1 MTALDPESLA
11 GPFDRSRRR
20 FEAVIVAVYAGLIAQ
35 SLNEM
40 RSIGRRT
47 RRQRA

>member
-20 FEAVIVAVYAGLIAQ
+20 FEAVIDFLEGDKATALQHAD
-35 SLNEM
+35 LEH
-40 RSIGRRT
+40 
-47 RRQRA
+47 AL